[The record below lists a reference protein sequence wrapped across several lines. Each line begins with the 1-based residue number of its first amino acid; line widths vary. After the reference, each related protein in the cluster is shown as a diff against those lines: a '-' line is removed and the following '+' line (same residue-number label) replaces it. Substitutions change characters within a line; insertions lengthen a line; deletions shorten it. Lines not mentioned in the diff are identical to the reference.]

1 MTKNKKNRIRER
13 NPQSGFTLVEVMVAV
28 LVFALGLMAMAG
40 MQTRSVQQ
48 ATLSDQ
54 MTDRVN
60 VLMHFSEALTR
71 APIMDET
78 VGLDGGVDITVTT
91 ADAFLEANMCAYGET
106 CEWIYIDFD
115 DKKAHEVRQRVTR
128 DYPLPN
134 LVMIETEAVP
144 LGISGDETIRRRTI
158 RSSYVRS
165 TRWN

>member
-1 MTKNKKNRIRER
+1 MTKHKKTRER
-13 NPQSGFTLVEVMVAV
+13 ACSPQAGFTLVEVMIAV
-28 LVFALGLMAMAG
+28 LVFSLGLMAMAG

-48 ATLSDQ
+48 ATFSDQ

-78 VGLDGGVDITVTT
+78 VGLDGGIDISVTT
-91 ADAFLEANMCAYGET
+91 DDAFLDANMCAHGET
-106 CEWIYIDFD
+106 CEWTYIDYD
-115 DKKAHEVRQRVTR
+115 DKKAHNVRQRVTR
-128 DYPLPN
+128 EYPLPN

-144 LGISGDETIRRRTI
+144 LGISGAETIERRTI

-165 TRWN
+165 SRWN

>member
-1 MTKNKKNRIRER
+1 MAENKKNRKRTHS
-13 NPQSGFTLVEVMVAV
+13 PQAGFTLVEVMIAV
-28 LVFALGLMAMAG
+28 MIFALGLMAMAG

-48 ATLSDQ
+48 ATFSDQ

-78 VGLDGGVDITVTT
+78 VSLDGGIDISVTT
-91 ADAFLEANMCAYGET
+91 DDAFLETNMCEQGET
-106 CEWIYIDFD
+106 CAWTYLDYD

-128 DYPLPN
+128 EYPLPN

-144 LGISGDETIRRRTI
+144 KGISGSETIRRRTI

-165 TRWN
+165 VRWN